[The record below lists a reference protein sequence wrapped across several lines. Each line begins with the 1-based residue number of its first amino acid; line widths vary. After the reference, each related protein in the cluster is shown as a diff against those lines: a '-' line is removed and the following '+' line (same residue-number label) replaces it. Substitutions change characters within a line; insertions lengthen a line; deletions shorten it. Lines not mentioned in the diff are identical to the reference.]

1 MVPEFEAARG
11 VAAVAVD
18 VQRIVALLE
27 PVLDAVSA
35 AGGAAAIQRERQ
47 RGYDNEVYRTNY
59 RISLVKNML
68 CSKFHRQ
75 KGFILILFLC
85 RILVPVRS
93 RGRAS
98 DARVAARDFAILVE
112 GLGFRVLGFGF
123 RVKSAGFKVEVLGVG
138 CRV

>member
-1 MVPEFEAARG
+1 MVPGFEAARG

-18 VQRIVALLE
+18 IQRIIALFE

-47 RGYDNEVYRTNY
+47 RGYGDEVYWANY

-75 KGFILILFLC
+75 KGFI
-85 RILVPVRS
+85 
-93 RGRAS
+93 
-98 DARVAARDFAILVE
+98 
-112 GLGFRVLGFGF
+112 
-123 RVKSAGFKVEVLGVG
+123 
-138 CRV
+138 